1 MNREVA
7 LDLDTCAQ
15 EVLRVEIEYLDA
27 CVLPLENL
35 EEQLG

>member
-15 EVLRVEIEYLDA
+15 EVLREEIEYLDA
-27 CVLPLENL
+27 SVLPLENM